1 MAICATCGQDNPDG
15 DWSCR
20 SCGAALGPSTVA
32 PPPPGGYE
40 EPVHD
45 RAYYEAP
52 TTYGTA
58 APTIRPLESRSA
70 WGRRSKL
77 VALIVGVVVVAAILG
92 VAWFFFL
99 RPPGGQQFV
108 GTWKGI
114 VPLQNGGQSGQ
125 QSGLAIITRH
135 GRDFRLVL
143 TDSRGRR
150 VGPFAAELKGDRLE
164 TSLKYVGTDKGQ
176 QLAAGILT
184 QVIASM
190 VDHFRIIYFF
200 RGGTLYVTA
209 TGQPHKGLMT
219 NGLGDTYALKKAK

>member
-70 WGRRSKL
+70 WGRKSKL
-77 VALIVGVVVVAAILG
+77 VAVIVGIVVVAAILG

-125 QSGLAIITRH
+125 QTGLRVE
-135 GRDFRLVL
+135 G
-143 TDSRGRR
+143 RGRLR
-150 VGPFAAELKGDRLE
+150 GCRFLRYREGRTNMGTIAARKRAGVS
-164 TSLKYVGTDKGQ
+164 TT
-176 QLAAGILT
+176 AARRRCTGLPLT
-184 QVIASM
+184 
-190 VDHFRIIYFF
+190 
-200 RGGTLYVTA
+200 
-209 TGQPHKGLMT
+209 
-219 NGLGDTYALKKAK
+219 